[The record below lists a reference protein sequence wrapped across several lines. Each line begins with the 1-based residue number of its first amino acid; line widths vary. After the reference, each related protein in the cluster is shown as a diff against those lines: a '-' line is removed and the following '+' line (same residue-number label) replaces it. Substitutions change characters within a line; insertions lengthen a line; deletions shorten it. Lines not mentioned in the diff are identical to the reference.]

1 MVREPSTRHARVREQ
16 QVTRNEDDARLL
28 RIYRVSLVTRAV
40 DERLWIQSRQGRA
53 GFVLT
58 GRGHEIAQVASTAA
72 LRQGHDSAWPYYR
85 DLGVGLAL
93 GVTPYE
99 VFLGALARADD
110 PHTGG
115 RQLTAHFSSPSLRIG
130 SISSEVAAHVPHAVG
145 AAYAA
150 QVRGEDRVA
159 VCWFGDGAASEGAT
173 HEAMNLAGV
182 HRLPVVFVCEN
193 NGWAIS
199 VPTRLQMPIES
210 VAQRAPAYGLPG
222 ATIDGSD
229 AEAVFAA
236 SRQAVETA
244 RRGHGPSLLE
254 FRVSR
259 MTPHSSQ
266 DDDSYRSP
274 EEIEAAANAD
284 PLPRLRSTLID
295 RGVLTAQ
302 SAAELGASITE
313 AVLRDQERALSQP
326 EPEPSRARQWLF
338 AGDAPHS
345 SRSLDEQPLPGGVFR
360 D

>member
-1 MVREPSTRHARVREQ
+1 MTAWPPHPDRRLS
-16 QVTRNEDDARLL
+16 EDDARLL

-58 GRGHEIAQVASTAA
+58 GRGHEVAQVASAAA

-150 QVRGEDRVA
+150 RVRGDDTVA

-173 HEAMNLAGV
+173 HEAMNLAAV
-182 HRLPVVFVCEN
+182 HGLPVVFICEN

-199 VPTRLQMPIES
+199 VPARLQMPIES
-210 VAQRAPAYGLPG
+210 VAQRAHAYGVPG
-222 ATIDGSD
+222 ASIDGSD
-229 AEAVFAA
+229 AGAVFDA
-236 SRQAVETA
+236 SRQAVERA
-244 RRGHGPSLLE
+244 RTGHGPSLLE

-266 DDDSYRSP
+266 DDDAYRSP
-274 EEIEAAANAD
+274 DEIQAAVAAD
-284 PLPRLRSTLID
+284 PLRRLQSKVVD
-295 RGVLTAQ
+295 RGILTEE
-302 SAAELGASITE
+302 SAIDMGRSVTE
-313 AVLRDQERALSQP
+313 AVLRDQDRALKRS
-326 EPEPSRARQWLF
+326 EPDPARARQWLF
-338 AGDAPHS
+338 AGDPPHAAR
-345 SRSLDEQPLPGGVFR
+345 SRRDGPPFPPGVFR

>member
-1 MVREPSTRHARVREQ
+1 MVRKRE
-16 QVTRNEDDARLL
+16 DGARLL

-58 GRGHEIAQVASTAA
+58 GRGHEIAQVASAAA

-130 SISSEVAAHVPHAVG
+130 SISSEVAAHMPHAVG

-150 QVRGEDRVA
+150 RVRGEDTVA
-159 VCWFGDGAASEGAT
+159 VCWFGDGAASEGAA

-182 HRLPVVFVCEN
+182 HRLPVVFMCEH

-199 VPTRLQMPIES
+199 VPARLQMPIES
-210 VAQRAPAYGLPG
+210 VAPRGQAYGIPG
-222 ATIDGSD
+222 ESIDGSD

-236 SRQAVETA
+236 SRRAVERA
-244 RRGHGPSLLE
+244 RSGYGPSLLE

-274 EEIEAAANAD
+274 EELEAAVRAD
-284 PLPRLRSTLID
+284 PLPRLQSALID

-302 SAAELGASITE
+302 AADELRASVTE
-313 AVLRDQERALSQP
+313 GVLQDQERALRQP
-326 EPEPSRARQWLF
+326 EPEPWRARQWLY
-338 AGDAPHS
+338 AGDEPHPS
-345 SRSLDEQPLPGGVFR
+345 ASRPDRPPLPAGVFR